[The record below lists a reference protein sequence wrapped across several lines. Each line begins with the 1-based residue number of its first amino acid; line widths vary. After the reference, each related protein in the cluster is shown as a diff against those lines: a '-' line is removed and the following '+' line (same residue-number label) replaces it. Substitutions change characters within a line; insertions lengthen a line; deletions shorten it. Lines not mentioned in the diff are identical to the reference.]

1 MIEVN
6 ATSVPI
12 VWKYRIPAPTRNV
25 THAEAKRP
33 TEVENAKALAR
44 HSVGY
49 RSGSQMGYIT
59 KLAPPRW
66 PLSGG
71 IRSGH
76 GFIPA
81 GMPVTW

>member
-44 HSVGY
+44 H
-49 RSGSQMGYIT
+49 
-59 KLAPPRW
+59 
-66 PLSGG
+66 
-71 IRSGH
+71 
-76 GFIPA
+76 
-81 GMPVTW
+81 